1 MVKIRAMLACLSAD
15 GLSAPM
21 TVEGAVDGAVFLAYV
36 EQVLTPTLSSGEVV
50 IMDNLG
56 AHKVKGVAPAI
67 EARGSK
73 IDLLAAIFARFE
85 SDWKM
90 LVENQDVFE
99 SSQSAHSSSLRAS
112 TQGSLALGDGK
123 RRSRLVCQLRLSR
136 ILIP

>member
-1 MVKIRAMLACLSAD
+1 MTECHKTMVKIRAMLACLSAD

-85 SDWKM
+85 SD
-90 LVENQDVFE
+90 
-99 SSQSAHSSSLRAS
+99 
-112 TQGSLALGDGK
+112 
-123 RRSRLVCQLRLSR
+123 
-136 ILIP
+136 